1 LSRAGPPVRRDPDF
15 QPWLNRV
22 QLVADRVGI
31 VGAWLGDGIA
41 AAVALYEKAL
51 ESHDWQTAEGFADRR
66 ATRENPYGHG
76 NDVKVMT
83 I

>member
-1 LSRAGPPVRRDPDF
+1 MRWPLSRAGPPVRRDPDF

-51 ESHDWQTAEGFADRR
+51 ESHDWQTAKGFADRR
-66 ATRENPYGHG
+66 AIREILM
-76 NDVKVMT
+76 VTVTM
-83 I
+83 